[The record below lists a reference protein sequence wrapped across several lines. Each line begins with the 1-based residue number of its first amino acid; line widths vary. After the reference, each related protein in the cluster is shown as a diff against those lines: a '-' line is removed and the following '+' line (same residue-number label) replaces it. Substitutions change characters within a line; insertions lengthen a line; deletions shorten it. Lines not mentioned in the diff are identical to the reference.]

1 MPATVS
7 IVEHSNNHGEGDRVR
22 AGFPIHPST
31 VVVTRVHMS
40 GDPDAALTLEEEAAE
55 CSSRVSERGLGS
67 ACERGDA
74 EEVKFLLHAGVDP
87 DTRFEV
93 STRRC

>member
-1 MPATVS
+1 MAKAIVFGRVS
-7 IVEHSNNHGEGDRVR
+7 PS
-22 AGFPIHPST
+22 IHQP
-31 VVVTRVHMS
+31 RVHMS